1 MKPEEKPMSVDVK
14 GKVRKAQ
21 ERASRL
27 QQLSD
32 AAGQAKSKR
41 DECLY
46 RWFEDLWDTVVSLRK
61 LSAGKRRKILG
72 NGYNVF
78 RSLENQTS
86 LIVRIMGPNLSVKK
100 RAKYAAILRFV
111 MTKMDSD
118 DSAGEFIRRN
128 GGTNA
133 CAKAKKHH
141 KKTNV

>member
-1 MKPEEKPMSVDVK
+1 MFADVK
-14 GKVRKAQ
+14 GKVTKAQ

-32 AAGQAKSKR
+32 AAGRAENKR

-46 RWFEDLWDTVVSLRK
+46 RWFEDLWDIVGSLRK
-61 LSAGKRRKILG
+61 LSVGKRRKILG

-78 RSLENQTS
+78 RSLGNQTS

-100 RAKYAAILRFV
+100 RAKYAATLRFL

-128 GGTNA
+128 GGINA
-133 CAKAKKHH
+133 CVKAKKHH